1 MDLVSPF
8 QVPSLIP
15 LKYLVPSI
23 LTERETGLDTWS
35 RLLSPTG
42 DGISTLVPSFQTE
55 RGTGLDTWS
64 RLFWLTGDGISTLVP
79 SFVTQRGTG
88 LDTWS
93 RFFYLVHGPVSA
105 LHSWLV
111 TTVYEAVHRKRPTTV
126 RKLGI
131 TRVHWKCTFRLKY
144 PCQIDYLGI
153 KCKNHTKN
161 FMLVTPM
168 DSEKAILRDLT
179 MCGIYM
185 HFQLFNY
192 FFLKRLLII
201 CWNTCPK
208 ATMFCT
214 LLPWT
219 AWTTSPW
226 TSTPSFS
233 ICSCWVIFN
242 F

>member
-1 MDLVSPF
+1 MVTAIGEWVLYVWTLGRRSENHNGSCDDDLVTNLYNWDLVERPLAFLSSSSSPPPRHPRRLVWLKQHFEFVYLCLCICVFVYLCICVFVYLCISVFACLYLRWSHRNKHKYPLKQNSLNMDLVSPF

-105 LHSWLV
+105 LSFTTLV
-111 TTVYEAVHRKRPTTV
+111 
-126 RKLGI
+126 
-131 TRVHWKCTFRLKY
+131 
-144 PCQIDYLGI
+144 
-153 KCKNHTKN
+153 
-161 FMLVTPM
+161 
-168 DSEKAILRDLT
+168 
-179 MCGIYM
+179 
-185 HFQLFNY
+185 
-192 FFLKRLLII
+192 
-201 CWNTCPK
+201 PK
-208 ATMFCT
+208 FG
-214 LLPWT
+214 
-219 AWTTSPW
+219 
-226 TSTPSFS
+226 
-233 ICSCWVIFN
+233 
-242 F
+242 